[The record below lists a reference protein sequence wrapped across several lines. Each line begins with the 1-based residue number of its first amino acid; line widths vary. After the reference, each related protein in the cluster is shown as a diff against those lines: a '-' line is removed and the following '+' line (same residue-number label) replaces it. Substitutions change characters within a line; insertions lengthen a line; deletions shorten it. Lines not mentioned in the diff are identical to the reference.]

1 MPNKVFG
8 WLFLAAIFAGV
19 ILMTNFA
26 YAEDSMISPGGLR
39 FDESSVGSDSTLD
52 SSSNNYQVMNATGD
66 LVVGDSSSSN
76 YNISAGSVTTNDPT
90 LSFIINSGAA
100 SFGSFSTANP
110 TVTTTNFSVINYTSW
125 GYVVQ
130 IVGEPPTDGAHTIA
144 AMDETESS
152 IAGTEQFGINLVANT
167 TPSNFGANPNNGNF
181 GFGVAATNYNISDK
195 FRYVS
200 GETIAMAPKSSGKT
214 DYTIS
219 YLVNVN
225 SLTPGGQYTSDQTII
240 VTGTY

>member
-1 MPNKVFG
+1 MPSKVFG
-8 WLFLAAIFAGV
+8 WFVLIVVLTSVIF
-19 ILMTNFA
+19 MTNFA
-26 YAEDSMISPGGLR
+26 YAEDSRSTHYLL
-39 FDESSVGSDSTLD
+39 DEPSIGSDSTLD
-52 SSSNNYQVMNATGD
+52 SSSNSYQVMNATGD

-76 YNISAGSVTTNDPT
+76 YNVSAGSVTTKDPT
-90 LSFIINSGAA
+90 LSFLITSGA
-100 SFGSFSTANP
+100 SNFGSFSTANP
-110 TVTTTNFSVINYTSW
+110 TITTTNFSVINYTSW

-130 IVGEPPTDGAHTIA
+130 IIGSPPKYGSHTITP
-144 AMDETESS
+144 MDETESS

-167 TPSNFGANPNNGNF
+167 TPSNFGANPDNGNF
-181 GFGVAATNYNISDK
+181 GFGAAATNYNVSNK

>member
-8 WLFLAAIFAGV
+8 WFILVALLTSVIF
-19 ILMTNFA
+19 MTSIA
-26 YAEDSMISPGGLR
+26 SAEDVLKSPSYQ
-39 FDESSVGSDSTLD
+39 FDESSIGSDSTLD
-52 SSSNNYQVMNATGD
+52 SSSNSYQVRNATGD

-76 YNISAGSVTTNDPT
+76 YNLSAGSVTTNDPT
-90 LSFIINSGAA
+90 LSFVITSGA
-100 SFGSFSTANP
+100 SNFGSFSTANP
-110 TVTTTNFSVINYTSW
+110 TTTTTSFSVINYTSW

-130 IVGEPPTDGAHTIA
+130 IIGTPPKYGSHTISPMA
-144 AMDETESS
+144 ETESS
-152 IAGTEQFGINLVANT
+152 IAGTEQFGINLVAND
-167 TPSNFGANPNNGNF
+167 TPSSFGANPNNGNF
-181 GFGVAATNYNISDK
+181 GFGAAATNYNTANK

>member
-1 MPNKVFG
+1 MPKKVFG
-8 WLFLAAIFAGV
+8 WLVLAAIFAGV

-26 YAEDSMISPGGLR
+26 YAEDVLKSPSYQ

-52 SSSNNYQVMNATGD
+52 SSSSNFQVMNATGD
-66 LVVGDSSSSN
+66 LVVGDSTSSN
-76 YNISAGSVTTNDPT
+76 YNVSAGSVTTKDPT
-90 LSFIINSGAA
+90 LSFIINSDES
-100 SFGSFSTANP
+100 SFGSFSTTAP
-110 TVTTTNFSVINYTSW
+110 TITTTNFSVINYTSW

-130 IVGEPPTDGAHTIA
+130 IIGTPPKYGAHTITP
-144 AMDETESS
+144 MDETESS

-167 TPSNFGANPNNGNF
+167 NPSNFGANPDNGNF
-181 GFGVAATNYNISDK
+181 GFGTAAPNYNVPNQ